1 MKRRRSLYARP
12 EIIRGEQCI
21 GCAAIF
27 DAPVMC
33 EGTGCPT
40 LWRAGQI
47 SAAAVGDCSSVPE
60 IDPVTVAGLREHQAR
75 QARRPIPQRSARPTR
90 SPAWCS
96 RIRTVRRS
104 TRTCSPT
111 GSTARPGGRA
121 SGDPPTRPAPQLRD
135 GRAGRRHTG
144 EGRQRTTRA
153 RDHRYHHGYPQP
165 RPAWPGRAS
174 RRDRGAADPG
184 RRRA

>member
-121 SGDPPTRPAPQLRD
+121 SGDPPTRPAP
-135 GRAGRRHTG
+135 ATRRP
-144 EGRQRTTRA
+144 RW
-153 RDHRYHHGYPQP
+153 PQ
-165 RPAWPGRAS
+165 AY
-174 RRDRGAADPG
+174 
-184 RRRA
+184 RRRSSANDSGTRPSLSPWIPTATSCLAWTSEPP